1 MPVTEHNDSSCW
13 KPSCSLDAIK
23 ARAEMYISLRAFFY
37 ERHILE
43 VETPLLSQSTAT
55 DPFLDSIPASVKV
68 AHGVD
73 SRSYY
78 LHTSPEFPMK
88 RLLASGSGP
97 IYQLCKT
104 FRNAEVGER
113 HNPEFTMLEWYRPG
127 FDMSQL
133 MHEVEELVARLLNKP
148 SKSPKKI
155 SYRDVFLT
163 YLNVDPFLISD
174 SDLEALALEK
184 TGYSEVS
191 QNGFGINRDNY
202 LNVLLSICIEP
213 FLGKDEDGQVNSVF
227 LYGYPPSQA
236 SLAKLR
242 CDEYGQQVAE
252 RFELYING
260 LEIANGYFE
269 LTDSKE
275 QRRRFQIDNRQR
287 EELGLSNI
295 PLDENLLRALEEGIP
310 NCSGVA
316 LGIDRLL
323 MIKLET
329 SSIEDVISFPITR
342 A

>member
-1 MPVTEHNDSSCW
+1 MPVTEHNDFSSW

-23 ARAEMYISLRAFFY
+23 ARAEMYVSLRAFFY
-37 ERHILE
+37 ARHILE

-55 DPFLDSIPASVKV
+55 DPFLDSMPANVKV
-68 AHGVD
+68 AHGTD

-104 FRNAEVGER
+104 FRNAESGLR

-127 FDMSQL
+127 YDMSQL
-133 MHEVEELVARLLNKP
+133 MHEVEELVALLLNKP
-148 SKSPKKI
+148 SISSEKI
-155 SYRDVFLT
+155 SYRDAFLT
-163 YLNVDPFLISD
+163 YLNIDPFLISD

-184 TGYSEVS
+184 TGYSEARRS
-191 QNGFGINRDNY
+191 GFGINRDNY

-213 FLGKDEDGQVNSVF
+213 YLGKDEGGEANPVF
-227 LYGYPPSQA
+227 LYAYPPSQA

-242 CDEYGQQVAE
+242 CDEYGQAVAE

-260 LEIANGYFE
+260 LEIANGYVE

-275 QRRRFQIDNRQR
+275 QRRRFLIDNRQR

-295 PLDENLLRALEEGIP
+295 PLDENLLRALEEGMP
-310 NCSGVA
+310 DCSGVA

-329 SSIEDVISFPITR
+329 SSIEDVISFPIAR